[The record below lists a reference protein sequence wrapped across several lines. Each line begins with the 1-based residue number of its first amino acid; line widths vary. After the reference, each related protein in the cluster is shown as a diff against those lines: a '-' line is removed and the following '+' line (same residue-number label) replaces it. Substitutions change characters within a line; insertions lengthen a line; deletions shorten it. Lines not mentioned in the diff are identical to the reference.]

1 MRRQRR
7 GLFGGRRAR
16 RILGPVLHP
25 ALERLRLAHARREA
39 GDFISAAAE
48 FHELAERGEAEGIP
62 RSVQAY
68 VLAGQ
73 CYLLAGQREQG
84 LADLR
89 RSIEAATRFGQLP
102 RLAAAAPRIAAE
114 LRSNGLAQDADA
126 FLKMLEPA
134 APVPAAARPSA
145 PVVPNR
151 PRLPP
156 KCPSCGGIIHPGEVE
171 WLDPYSVACE
181 YCGSVVQAAQG

>member
-1 MRRQRR
+1 MRRMRR
-7 GLFGGRRAR
+7 GLFGGRRTR

-39 GDFISAAAE
+39 GDYSTAAAE
-48 FHELAERGEAEGIP
+48 FHGLGERGEAEGIP
-62 RSVQAY
+62 RSVQAF

-73 CYLLAGQREQG
+73 CYVLAGQREQG

-89 RSIEAATRFGQLP
+89 RSIHAATRFGQLP
-102 RLAAAAPRIAAE
+102 RLVAAAPRIAAE
-114 LRSNGLAQDADA
+114 LRSAGFAQDADA

-134 APVPAAARPSA
+134 TPRPLTAQPSA
-145 PVVPNR
+145 AVVHHR

-156 KCPSCGGIIHPGEVE
+156 KCPSCGGTLHPGEVE
-171 WLDPYSVACE
+171 WVDPYAVACD
-181 YCGSVVQAAQG
+181 YCGTVVQAVQV

>member
-1 MRRQRR
+1 MRRMRR
-7 GLFGGRRAR
+7 GLFGGRRGR
-16 RILGPVLHP
+16 RILGPLLHP
-25 ALERLRLAHARREA
+25 ALNRLRLAHARREA
-39 GDFISAAAE
+39 GDYISAAAE

-62 RSVQAY
+62 RSVQAF

-114 LRSNGLAQDADA
+114 LRSAGFAQDAEA
-126 FLKMLEPA
+126 FLKMLEPTMPQPPTA
-134 APVPAAARPSA
+134 LPAAAA
-145 PVVPNR
+145 VPNR

-156 KCPSCGGIIHPGEVE
+156 KCPSCGGTIHPGEVE
-171 WLDPYSVACE
+171 WIDPYSVACD
-181 YCGSVVQAAQG
+181 YCGTVVQAAQG

>member
-1 MRRQRR
+1 MRRMRR
-7 GLFGGRRAR
+7 ALFGGRRAR

-48 FHELAERGEAEGIP
+48 FHELGERGEAEGIP
-62 RSVQAY
+62 RSVQAF

-73 CYLLAGQREQG
+73 CYLLAGHREQG

-114 LRSNGLAQDADA
+114 LRAGGLGPEADA
-126 FLKMLEPA
+126 FLKMLAPA
-134 APVPAAARPSA
+134 APEPPTAQPSA
-145 PVVPNR
+145 AIFPNH

-156 KCPSCGGIIHPGEVE
+156 KCPSCGGTIHPGEVE
-171 WLDPYSVACE
+171 WVDPHSVSCD